1 MDITKIT
8 RRLTSHCS
16 LFTAH
21 CSLLTAHGPNAGAPS
36 GWLDSSDPE
45 NPRSYFRICGGAA
58 WPHKGR
64 PGFVVLVGEQ
74 VRDLRS
80 CSLPV
85 FYGLLESEQRTN
97 DDMLSKC
104 AELAAI
110 VDTWYSNII
119 PEAHRVALHQF
130 NLGQEQKHAA
140 GIQFINAP
148 MLSETG
154 DASQLFSYA
163 DAELD
168 QRTSPG
174 RGLRV
179 FLGECTRVKAALQRV
194 LEQWDGTEDVLSRLN
209 QPRSTMCWEQCFVS
223 PAAFLRGS
231 RHSPGPNTTYS
242 TRHGKRAGRTD
253 YDLFK

>member
-8 RRLTSHCS
+8 RRH
-16 LFTAH
+16 
-21 CSLLTAHGPNAGAPS
+21 NDAGAPS

-45 NPRSYFRICGGAA
+45 NPRSYLRICGGAA
-58 WPHKGR
+58 WPYKGR

-74 VRDLRS
+74 VRNLQS
-80 CSLPV
+80 SSPPV
-85 FYGLLESEQRTN
+85 FYGLAESEQRTN

-130 NLGQEQKHAA
+130 NLRQEQKHAA
-140 GIQFINAP
+140 GIQFINVP
-148 MLSETG
+148 MISEGG
-154 DASQLFSYA
+154 DATQLFSYA

-168 QRTSPG
+168 QRTSEG
-174 RGLRV
+174 RKTV

-194 LEQWDGTEDVLSRLN
+194 PEEWDGAEDILKHPEATALYYVLGAMFRLPCTIPSREPAFARTEYDIFN
-209 QPRSTMCWEQCFVS
+209 PPWEKN
-223 PAAFLRGS
+223 GE
-231 RHSPGPNTTYS
+231 
-242 TRHGKRAGRTD
+242 TD
-253 YDLFK
+253 YGLFR

>member
-36 GWLDSSDPE
+36 GWLDSSNPE
-45 NPRSYFRICGGAA
+45 NPRCYFRICGGAA

-74 VRDLRS
+74 ERNTRCAD
-80 CSLPV
+80 PV
-85 FYGLLESEQRTN
+85 FYGLAESEQRTS

-104 AELAAI
+104 AELAAT

-130 NLGQEQKHAA
+130 NLRQEQKHLA
-140 GIQFINAP
+140 GIQLINAP
-148 MLSETG
+148 MLSEAG

-168 QRTSPG
+168 QRKRV
-174 RGLRV
+174 RGARAV

-194 LEQWDGTEDVLSRLN
+194 PEEWDSAEDILKPPEVTALYYVLGAMFRLPYSISSR
-209 QPRSTMCWEQCFVS
+209 T
-223 PAAFLRGS
+223 
-231 RHSPGPNTTYS
+231 RHSPTWS
-242 TRHGKRAGRTD
+242 THIQPAMGEEQG
-253 YDLFK
+253 

>member
-1 MDITKIT
+1 MHITKIK
-8 RRLTSHCS
+8 RR
-16 LFTAH
+16 
-21 CSLLTAHGPNAGAPS
+21 LTAHGPNAGAPS

-45 NPRSYFRICGGAA
+45 NPRFYFRICGGAA

-74 VRDLRS
+74 VRNLRS
-80 CSLPV
+80 CSPPV

-130 NLGQEQKHAA
+130 NLRQEQKHAA
-140 GIQFINAP
+140 GIQLINAP

-168 QRTSPG
+168 QRTSAG
-174 RGLRV
+174 RKTV
-179 FLGECTRVKAALQRV
+179 FLGECARVKAALQRV
-194 LEQWDGTEDVLSRLN
+194 PEEWDGAEDILKPPEVTALYYVLGAMFCFPFSIPSREPAFARTEYDIFN
-209 QPRSTMCWEQCFVS
+209 PPWEKN
-223 PAAFLRGS
+223 GE
-231 RHSPGPNTTYS
+231 
-242 TRHGKRAGRTD
+242 TD
-253 YDLFK
+253 YGLFR